1 MNNNYTSE
9 INKQFDGKVIIITG
23 STQGSGAETAKL
35 FAARGAKA
43 ITICGRQENKGL
55 QIKKEIEE
63 LGAKCLYIKAD
74 LSKVEDC
81 KKIVALTAFDYSF
94 SRLIDTTDIDIIL
107 VGDSLA
113 MVALGHSTT
122 LPVTIEEMIMH
133 TCAVSRGCHNALLVA
148 DMPFMS
154 YQVSN
159 EQAITNAGRFI
170 QEAGAQAVKLE
181 GGTSMAKRVKALTD
195 VDIPVMG
202 HIGITPQSINRLGKY
217 QVQGKT
223 FMDARKIKQDALS
236 LQDAGVFSIVL
247 EGIYDD
253 LAAEITQDLKVPT
266 IGIGAGVKCD
276 GQILV
281 LHDLLGLGMDPSPKF
296 VKKYTNLANETKKAV
311 NNYIQEVRNET
322 FPDADHSYNFKIK
335 KLMSNTKDA

>member
-1 MNNNYTSE
+1 M
-9 INKQFDGKVIIITG
+9 IM
-23 STQGSGAETAKL
+23 
-35 FAARGAKA
+35 
-43 ITICGRQENKGL
+43 GRKNSL
-55 QIKKEIEE
+55 
-63 LGAKCLYIKAD
+63 
-74 LSKVEDC
+74 

-122 LPVTIEEMIMH
+122 LPVTMEEMIIH
-133 TCAVSRGCHNALLVA
+133 AHAVSRGCHNALLIA

-154 YQVSN
+154 YQVSD

-181 GGTSMAKRVKALTD
+181 GGTRMAKRIQALTD

-202 HIGITPQSINRLGKY
+202 HIGITPQSIHRLGKY
-217 QVQGKT
+217 QAQGKT
-223 FMDARKIKQDALS
+223 FESARKIKQDALA
-236 LQDAGVFSIVL
+236 LQEAGVFSIVL

-253 LAAEITQDLKVPT
+253 LAAEITQKLKIPT
-266 IGIGAGVKCD
+266 IGIGAGIKCD

-281 LHDLLGLGMDPSPKF
+281 LHDLLGLGVDPSPKF
-296 VKKYTNLANETKKAV
+296 VKQYTNLANETKKAV

-322 FPDADHSYNFKIK
+322 FPDAGHSYTVKVR
-335 KLMSNTKDA
+335 KLKSSTTDT

>member
-1 MNNNYTSE
+1 M
-9 INKQFDGKVIIITG
+9 ITG
-23 STQGSGAETAKL
+23 RKNSL
-35 FAARGAKA
+35 
-43 ITICGRQENKGL
+43 
-55 QIKKEIEE
+55 
-63 LGAKCLYIKAD
+63 
-74 LSKVEDC
+74 

-113 MVALGHSTT
+113 MVALGHETT
-122 LPVTIEEMIMH
+122 LPVTMDEMIIH
-133 TCAVSRGCHNALLVA
+133 TSAVARGCHNSLLVA

-154 YQVSN
+154 YQVSKD
-159 EQAITNAGRFI
+159 QAIINAGRFI

-181 GGTSMAKRVKALTD
+181 GGMNMAKRVQDLTD

-202 HIGITPQSINRLGKY
+202 HIGITPQSINRHGKY
-217 QVQGKT
+217 LARGKT
-223 FMDARKIKQDALS
+223 FEDERKIKQDALA

-253 LAAEITQDLKVPT
+253 LAAEITQDLRIPT
-266 IGIGAGVKCD
+266 IGIGAGVNCD

-281 LHDLLGLGMDPSPKF
+281 LHDLLGLSMDPSPKF
-296 VKKYTNLANETKKAV
+296 AKKYTNLAKETKKAV

-322 FPDADHSYNFKIK
+322 FPDLDHSYNK
-335 KLMSNTKDA
+335 KNRKT

>member
-1 MNNNYTSE
+1 M
-9 INKQFDGKVIIITG
+9 I
-23 STQGSGAETAKL
+23 A
-35 FAARGAKA
+35 
-43 ITICGRQENKGL
+43 GRKN
-55 QIKKEIEE
+55 
-63 LGAKCLYIKAD
+63 
-74 LSKVEDC
+74 SS

-107 VGDSLA
+107 VGDSLS

-122 LPVTIEEMIMH
+122 LPVTVEEMIMH

-181 GGTSMAKRVKALTD
+181 GGTSMAKRVQALTD

-217 QVQGKT
+217 QAQGKT
-223 FMDARKIKQDALS
+223 FTDARKIKQDALA

-266 IGIGAGVKCD
+266 IGIGAGAECD
-276 GQILV
+276 GQVLV
-281 LHDLLGLGMDPSPKF
+281 LHDMLGITKDFSPRF
-296 VKKYTNLANETKKAV
+296 LRRYAEVGDAIEAAV
-311 NNYIQEVRNET
+311 EQYVEDVRNLD
-322 FPDADHSYNFKIK
+322 FPNDEERY
-335 KLMSNTKDA
+335 